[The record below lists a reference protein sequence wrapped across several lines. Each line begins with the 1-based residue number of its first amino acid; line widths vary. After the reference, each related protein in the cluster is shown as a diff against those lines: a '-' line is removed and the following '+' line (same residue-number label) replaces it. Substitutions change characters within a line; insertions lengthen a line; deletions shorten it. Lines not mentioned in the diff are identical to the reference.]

1 MGCEMMHQND
11 PNLSEKLMSDL
22 LYLEQMDT
30 YCKNTINTPEYIRAT
45 AMYTQALHVLEQ
57 RYSGMEHLIY
67 SRK

>member
-1 MGCEMMHQND
+1 MRMTYTDD

-30 YCKNTINTPEYIRAT
+30 YCKNTQNTPEYIRAT
-45 AMYTQALHVLEQ
+45 AMYTQALSVLEQ
-57 RYSGMEHLIY
+57 RYAGLEHMIY